1 MTARY
6 AITGIFG
13 ALVSLIS
20 AQQALATDCDSAV
33 VPGEKP
39 SMEAYADY
47 SDFLVAI
54 MDFKSR
60 SRARAEQETACPE
73 LFTAQAT
80 PDTLDPTVTYG
91 PETLESAT
99 ARTQQLKPSIYP
111 VGKTWY
117 QRSTSRSFALPALAA
132 SQMDHQSIATH
143 IRTLIDGPVPEREQQ
158 LALDTL
164 GPMPEDDGHWGP
176 DIAERQQHD
185 ELSEKER
192 EPGFVAALSDLPYNG
207 IQTIDTEHGGY
218 MRLYF
223 KAGQIIRI
231 HSVSQACLGSC

>member
-13 ALVSLIS
+13 ALISLITC
-20 AQQALATDCDSAV
+20 QQALATDCESPV
-33 VPGEKP
+33 TLGEKP
-39 SMEAYADY
+39 AMEAYADY

-73 LFTAQAT
+73 LFSAQTT
-80 PDTLDPTVTYG
+80 PDMLDPTVTYG

-99 ARTQQLKPSIYP
+99 ARAQQLKPSIYP

-117 QRSTSRSFALPALAA
+117 QRSTSRSFALPALASA
-132 SQMDHQSIATH
+132 QMDHQSIVTH
-143 IRTLIDGPVPEREQQ
+143 IRTLIDGPVSKRDQQ

-164 GPMPEDDGHWGP
+164 GPLPDDDGHWGP
-176 DIAERQQHD
+176 NIAERQLHD
-185 ELSEKER
+185 ELGEQER

-207 IQTIDTEHGGY
+207 VQTVYTNNGGY
-218 MRLYF
+218 LRVYF
-223 KAGQIIRI
+223 KAGEITQSYGLV
-231 HSVSQACLGSC
+231 HACLGSC